1 MHHGIRQ
8 LGIAKNANLPLPDP
22 TYAGMYRIRLAGA
35 GLSDMVNLTR
45 AKDAVAAY
53 LETEE
58 AWGPGVIA

>member
-1 MHHGIRQ
+1 
-8 LGIAKNANLPLPDP
+8 LPDP
-22 TYAGMYRIRLAGA
+22 TYAGMYRIRLAGG